1 MKKKIIFFII
11 ILLLQ
16 FNPVLGSISNKI
28 IVNIGTE
35 IVTSYELK
43 NKIRM
48 ILFLSGQELT
58 QNNIDKAKKVSLTS
72 LINYKI
78 KKQEVKRNKI
88 NISKDK
94 NVEQILRNLSNKY
107 NTNEQG
113 LIDIFKQNNLD
124 FEAYLEEVKIE
135 MAWQKLVYKLYIN
148 KINLNEDDINK
159 EISKTLSLNKEIEDY
174 ELAEIEIEFD
184 NEINKLNKIKVIT
197 DEIKKIGF
205 ENTALNYSIA
215 PSASDKGKIGWISS
229 ASLSKTIL
237 KEIQTLKLGEIS
249 KPIIKSNSI
258 LIYKLLNSKKTNV
271 SNINENELKRNIINR
286 EKNQLLNLY
295 SSNHLSKLKNS
306 VSIIFK

>member
-11 ILLLQ
+11 ILLSQ
-16 FNPVLGSISNKI
+16 FIPVLASISNKI
-28 IVNIGTE
+28 IVNVGTE

-43 NKIRM
+43 NKIKI

-58 QNNIDKAKKVSLTS
+58 QNNIDRAKKASLTS

-88 NISKDK
+88 NVSKDK
-94 NVEQILRNLSNKY
+94 NVEQILRNLSDEY

-135 MAWQKLVYKLYIN
+135 MAWQKLVYRLYIN

-159 EISKTLSLNKEIEDY
+159 EISKTLSLKKEIENY

-197 DEIKKIGF
+197 DKIKEIGF

-215 PSASDKGKIGWISS
+215 PSAPDKGKIGWISS
-229 ASLSKTIL
+229 TSLSKNIL
-237 KEIQTLKLGEIS
+237 KEIQTLKLGEVS
-249 KPIIKSNSI
+249 EPIIKSNSI
-258 LIYKLLNSKKTNV
+258 LIYKLLNSKKINV
-271 SNINENELKRNIINR
+271 SNINENELKKNIINR

>member
-1 MKKKIIFFII
+1 MKKKIFFFILIFFS
-11 ILLLQ
+11 Q

-28 IVNIGTE
+28 IANVGSE

-43 NKIRM
+43 NKIKM

-58 QNNIDKAKKVSLTS
+58 QNNIDRAKRASLAS

-88 NISKDK
+88 DILKDK
-94 NVEQILRNLSNKY
+94 NVEQILKNLSNKY

-113 LIDIFKQNNLD
+113 LIDIFKRNNLD
-124 FEAYLEEVKIE
+124 FDAYLEEVKTE
-135 MAWQKLVYKLYIN
+135 MAWQKLVYRLYVN

-159 EISKTLSLNKEIEDY
+159 EITKILCIRKEIKEY

-184 NEINKLNKIKVIT
+184 NEMNKLNKIKVVT

-205 ENTALNYSIA
+205 ENTAFNYSIA

-229 ASLSKTIL
+229 TSLSKNIL
-237 KEIQTLKLGEIS
+237 KEIKNLKLGEIS

-258 LIYKLLNSKKTNV
+258 LMYKLLNSKKVNV
-271 SNINENELKRNIINR
+271 SNVNEDQLKKTIINR

-306 VSIIFK
+306 VSIILK

>member
-1 MKKKIIFFII
+1 MKKKIIFFIV
-11 ILLLQ
+11 ILLSQ
-16 FNPVLGSISNKI
+16 FIPVLGSISNKI
-28 IVNIGTE
+28 IVNVGTE

-43 NKIRM
+43 NKIKI

-58 QNNIDKAKKVSLTS
+58 QNNIDRAKKASLTS

-88 NISKDK
+88 NVSKDK
-94 NVEQILRNLSNKY
+94 NVEQILRNLSDEY

-135 MAWQKLVYKLYIN
+135 MAWQKLVYRLYIN

-159 EISKTLSLNKEIEDY
+159 EISKTLSLKREIENY

-197 DEIKKIGF
+197 DKIEEIGF

-215 PSASDKGKIGWISS
+215 PSAPDKGKIGWISS
-229 ASLSKTIL
+229 NSLSKNIL
-237 KEIQTLKLGEIS
+237 KEIQTLKLGEVS
-249 KPIIKSNSI
+249 EPIIKSNSI
-258 LIYKLLNSKKTNV
+258 LIYKLLNSKKINV
-271 SNINENELKRNIINR
+271 SNINENELKKNIINR